1 MSAWSHHDTNVTCWQ
16 GREEEQDYRI
26 DEISNKI
33 MNSIAGVMVAI
44 GLCAWSAVDHGFEH
58 WWGKTKG
65 Y

>member
-1 MSAWSHHDTNVTCWQ
+1 LLYNSPVSF
-16 GREEEQDYRI
+16 